1 MKPIIKYRSHPKFSQ
16 TERDEIIKEID
27 NFKTATQNTD
37 IPTNLIKDTMKA
49 YF

>member
-1 MKPIIKYRSHPKFSQ
+1 MKPIIKYRSHPKSSQ

-27 NFKTATQNTD
+27 NFKTATQTTD